1 MAEAL
6 GWWGVPLAIAA
17 GTMRG
22 GTPFLFVSLGEC
34 LTEKSGK
41 INLGLEGTLLTGAM
55 TAYATSYLTGSPW
68 LGLIV
73 AGLAG
78 MVLGFIHAWLCQQP
92 RVNDVAVGIAMIIFG
107 SGIAFFFGKP
117 FIQPSAPKL
126 PTIDLGGWSSMP
138 ALESAL
144 QISPLFLLGVAIAP
158 LMLWFFKSTRWGLF
172 IRAVG
177 DSPDAAL
184 AMGVSIKQ
192 VRMLCIIAGSFL
204 AGLGGASLSLYYPGV
219 WNENISSGQ
228 GLMAVALVIFARWN
242 PIQCLYAS
250 LLFGGAQALGPALQ
264 SVGITQGYYL
274 FNAAPY
280 VLTLAIM
287 IITCSPK
294 RTLTGAPG
302 ALGQVTRPILR
313 GAMLETVNFAVN
325 GTLMWGLELNGNL
338 LNVGATFVR
347 EAKTEP
353 AYRLWSIDDRHPAML
368 RVTTGGSAIALEVWR
383 VPVAGLAT
391 ILLQEPPGIVYR

>member
-1 MAEAL
+1 MATEATTAL
-6 GWWGVPLAIAA
+6 GWLGVPLAIAA

-55 TAYATSYLTGSPW
+55 TAYGVSYLTGSPW
-68 LGLIV
+68 LGVLA

-78 MVLGFIHAWLCQQP
+78 AALGIIHGWLSQQF

-117 FIQPSAPKL
+117 FIQPKAPQL
-126 PTIDLGGWSSMP
+126 PTIDLGGWSTIP
-138 ALESAL
+138 ALQAAL
-144 QISPLFLLGVAIAP
+144 QISPLFILGVIIAP
-158 LMLWFFKSTRWGLF
+158 LMHWFFKSTRWGLF

-177 DSPDAAL
+177 DSPDAAR
-184 AMGVSIKQ
+184 AMGVSIFR
-192 VRMLCIIAGSFL
+192 VRMLSVMAGSFL
-204 AGLGGASLSLYYPGV
+204 AGIGGASLSLYYPGL
-219 WNENISSGQ
+219 WTERISSGQ

-242 PIQCLYAS
+242 PIQCLWAS

-264 SVGITQGYYL
+264 SVGIKEGYYL

-280 VLTLAIM
+280 ILTLLIM
-287 IITCSPK
+287 ILTCSPK

-302 ALGQVTRPILR
+302 ALGTD
-313 GAMLETVNFAVN
+313 T
-325 GTLMWGLELNGNL
+325 
-338 LNVGATFVR
+338 
-347 EAKTEP
+347 
-353 AYRLWSIDDRHPAML
+353 
-368 RVTTGGSAIALEVWR
+368 
-383 VPVAGLAT
+383 
-391 ILLQEPPGIVYR
+391 

>member
-1 MAEAL
+1 MATEAL

-17 GTMRG
+17 GMMRG

-41 INLGLEGTLLTGAM
+41 INLGLEGTLLMGAM
-55 TAYATSYLTGSPW
+55 SAYAISYLTGSPW
-68 LGLIV
+68 LGVLA

-78 MVLGFIHAWLCQQP
+78 MALGFIHAWLTQQP

-107 SGIAFFFGKP
+107 SGVAFFFGKP
-117 FIQPSAPKL
+117 FIQPKAPQL
-126 PTIDLGGWSSMP
+126 PTFDLGAWSSLP
-138 ALESAL
+138 AVESAL
-144 QISPLFLLGVAIAP
+144 KISPLFLLGIAIAP
-158 LMLWFFKSTRWGLF
+158 LMTWFFKSTRWGLF

-192 VRMLCIIAGSFL
+192 VRMLSIIAGSFL
-204 AGLGGASLSLYYPGV
+204 AGIGGASLSLYYPGI
-219 WNENISSGQ
+219 WSERISSGQ

-242 PIQCLYAS
+242 PMQCLYAS

-280 VLTLAIM
+280 ILTLLIM
-287 IITCSPK
+287 VFTCSPQ
-294 RTLTGAPG
+294 RTLSGAPG
-302 ALGQVTRPILR
+302 ALGTS
-313 GAMLETVNFAVN
+313 N
-325 GTLMWGLELNGNL
+325 
-338 LNVGATFVR
+338 
-347 EAKTEP
+347 
-353 AYRLWSIDDRHPAML
+353 
-368 RVTTGGSAIALEVWR
+368 
-383 VPVAGLAT
+383 
-391 ILLQEPPGIVYR
+391 

>member
-1 MAEAL
+1 MATEAAAL

-55 TAYATSYLTGSPW
+55 TAYGVSYLTGSPW
-68 LGLIV
+68 FGVLA

-78 MVLGFIHAWLCQQP
+78 GTLGVIHGWLSQQV

-117 FIQPSAPKL
+117 FIQPKAAQL
-126 PTIDLGGWSSMP
+126 PTIDLGAWSGIP
-138 ALESAL
+138 AVEAAL
-144 QISPLFLLGVAIAP
+144 QISPLFLLGVIIAP
-158 LMLWFFKSTRWGLF
+158 VMHWFFKSTRWGLF

-177 DSPDAAL
+177 DSPDAAR
-184 AMGVSIKQ
+184 AMGVSIFK
-192 VRMLCIIAGSFL
+192 VRLLSVIAGSFL
-204 AGLGGASLSLYYPGV
+204 AGIGGASLSLYYPGL
-219 WNENISSGQ
+219 WTERISSGQ

-242 PIQCLYAS
+242 PIQCLWAS

-264 SVGITQGYYL
+264 SVGLKEGYYL

-280 VLTLAIM
+280 ILTLVIM
-287 IITCSPK
+287 IFTCSPK
-294 RTLTGAPG
+294 RSLTGAPG
-302 ALGQVTRPILR
+302 ALGTD
-313 GAMLETVNFAVN
+313 T
-325 GTLMWGLELNGNL
+325 
-338 LNVGATFVR
+338 
-347 EAKTEP
+347 
-353 AYRLWSIDDRHPAML
+353 
-368 RVTTGGSAIALEVWR
+368 
-383 VPVAGLAT
+383 
-391 ILLQEPPGIVYR
+391 